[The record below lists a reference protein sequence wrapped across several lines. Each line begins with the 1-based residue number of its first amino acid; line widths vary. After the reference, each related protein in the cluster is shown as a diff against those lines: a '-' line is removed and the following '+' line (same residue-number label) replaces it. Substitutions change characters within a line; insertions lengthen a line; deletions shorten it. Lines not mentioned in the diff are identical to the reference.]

1 MALIECGVCGEPFTA
16 RTSKARFCGPTCR
29 SRAHRRA
36 KSGEPARPTQP
47 VQSASAPDGLVG
59 QVRSALEA
67 AGKLDTVTGQ
77 QALAVAAKMLA
88 AGESGSAVAALS
100 RDLSRLMAAVVGAGE
115 EADVVDEV
123 QRKRDEK
130 ITRARQAQA

>member
-36 KSGEPARPTQP
+36 KAPAQPERP
-47 VQSASAPDGLVG
+47 VSAPDGLVG

-77 QALAVAAKMLA
+77 QALAVAVKMLTP
-88 AGESGSAVAALS
+88 GESGSAVAALS